1 MQRALAGQQA
11 EQGLARL
18 HGLALAHEL
27 GGDDARHGRSDGQA
41 VVHAHLHFALLQLRH
56 VTRVVGAGGGALAG
70 QLAQGLFQLG
80 KQAAGAGGLPQQG
93 LRLRFVL
100 ENGGLLLLHADGAG
114 GSGFFQALVA
124 GQFFAGQAG
133 LALAGL
139 ALAGGGFGFDLQQYA
154 PGGLQ
159 LFVQAAGLLAQLL
172 LLSVLRGFQAGFLLA
187 DLLLQ
192 RRAAVAAFRHGARGL
207 DDGERLLGAGG
218 VAFGR
223 VQPLDDAGDRGRQRD
238 HALQGHQLWPATLA
252 RRV

>member
-1 MQRALAGQQA
+1 M
-11 EQGLARL
+11 
-18 HGLALAHEL
+18 
-27 GGDDARHGRSDGQA
+27 
-41 VVHAHLHFALLQLRH
+41 
-56 VTRVVGAGGGALAG
+56 
-70 QLAQGLFQLG
+70 
-80 KQAAGAGGLPQQG
+80 
-93 LRLRFVL
+93 
-100 ENGGLLLLHADGAG
+100 HADGAG

-133 LALAGL
+133 LALAG
-139 ALAGGGFGFDLQQYA
+139 GGFGFDLQQFA

-172 LLSVLRGFQAGFLLA
+172 LLSVLRGLQAGFLLA

-238 HALQGHQLWPATLA
+238 HALQGHQLARHAGAARVAAQQEKGDDGRCHA
-252 RRV
+252 RRRQREQPRAQRLADSNAAQPGAAVIADDFEVKQHGGNA